1 MRTVLAHGLGDGAE
15 LPVDPMFIAWGAGL
29 VVLIS
34 FTAFG
39 VLWENPRLA
48 DASRGRRLPTRL
60 TTTVGV
66 ATFLG
71 RIFAA
76 GVYVITISAAFTGSR
91 FVVLNAAPW
100 VVLIGV
106 VVVMPIIS
114 LLFGDVWRAVS
125 PLRVLASAASLLGKR
140 AGIGREREFSDW
152 PAAVSLAAFAW
163 FELAYHSPASPRVLA
178 WLLVIYSA
186 WAVIPATIYGT
197 EWTDRAD
204 GLGWWFS
211 AIATMSCWTKDAD
224 GARIRWPFIGA
235 VNFTAKAGSVV
246 AILVMLGAT
255 TFDGVSR
262 TQFWGDIIGDRI
274 GWGATGFRTLGLMWA
289 IAIVIALYL
298 GASRRTEGLLV
309 DGRAGDNFAPTL
321 LPIAI
326 GYAVAHTFAAL
337 IFDGQT
343 LLIRASDPYGEGSN
357 WFRTADWIENTRLLA
372 ATTIAW
378 VQIVAV
384 VGGHVVATILAH
396 DRAIALTD
404 NREDAV
410 RSQYAMVMMMIVFTA
425 AGLLLL
431 VDG

>member
-1 MRTVLAHGLGDGAE
+1 MNSVLAHGLGDGAE

-34 FTAFG
+34 FAAFG
-39 VLWENPRLA
+39 VLWEKPRLV
-48 DASRGRRLPTRL
+48 DASSGRSLPSRA
-60 TTTVGV
+60 TTAAAAAAV
-66 ATFLG
+66 AG
-71 RIFAA
+71 RVLAG
-76 GVYVITISAAFTGSR
+76 GVYVVTISTAFTGSR

-106 VVVMPIIS
+106 AVVMPIVS

-125 PLRVLASAASLLGKR
+125 PLRTLASLAELAGAR
-140 AGIGREREFSDW
+140 AGILRRRELSDW
-152 PAAVSLAAFAW
+152 PAAIALAAFAW
-163 FELAYHSPASPRVLA
+163 YELAYHSPASPRVLA
-178 WLLVIYSA
+178 WLLLIYSA
-186 WAVIPATIYGT
+186 WAVLPAAIYGN

-211 AIATMSCWTKDAD
+211 AIATMSCWTKAD
-224 GARIRWPFIGA
+224 DGVRIRRPFIGA
-235 VNFTAKAGSVV
+235 VNFTAKAGSVI
-246 AILVMLGAT
+246 AILVVLGAT

-274 GWGATGFRTLGLMWA
+274 GWGATGLRTLGLVWT
-289 IAIVIALYL
+289 IAIVVALYL
-298 GASRRTEGLLV
+298 GASRRTDELV
-309 DGRAGDNFAPTL
+309 VGGRAADSFVPML
-321 LPIAI
+321 LPIAF
-326 GYAVAHTFAAL
+326 GYAIAHTFAAL

-343 LLIRASDPYGEGSN
+343 MLIRASDPYGDGSN
-357 WFRTADWIENTRLLA
+357 WFGTADWIENTRLLA

-384 VGGHVVATILAH
+384 VGGHVVATMLAH
-396 DRAIALTD
+396 DRAVALTD
-404 NREDAV
+404 NHEDAV
-410 RSQYAMVMMMIVFTA
+410 RSQYAMVMVMIVFTA